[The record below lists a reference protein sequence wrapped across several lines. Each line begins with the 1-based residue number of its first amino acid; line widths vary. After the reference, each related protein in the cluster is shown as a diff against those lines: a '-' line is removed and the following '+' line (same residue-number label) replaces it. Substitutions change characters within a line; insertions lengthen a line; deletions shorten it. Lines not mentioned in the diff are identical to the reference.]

1 MAKNIKPFEVIE
13 GNLKAVKDTS
23 DFGGPNMW
31 RLHIK
36 ETNGCWSDCVQW
48 TNLWKIQS
56 FFKEKLPVYN
66 DISKKNY
73 ELV

>member
-1 MAKNIKPFEVIE
+1 MENKIKSFEVIE
-13 GNLKAVKDTS
+13 ENLKAVKDTD

-36 ETNGCWSDCVQW
+36 ETNGWWSDSVQW
-48 TNLWKIQS
+48 MSLWKIQS

-66 DISKKNY
+66 ETNKSYYRIG
-73 ELV
+73 

>member
-1 MAKNIKPFEVIE
+1 MKNTIKPFEVIE
-13 GNLKAVKDTS
+13 ENLKAVKDTD

-36 ETNGCWSDCVQW
+36 ETNGWWSDSVQW
-48 TNLWKIQS
+48 MSLWKIQS

-66 DISKKNY
+66 EINKKKY
-73 ELV
+73 KLV